1 MATTE
6 RSRETLRQLRTWRKE
21 AAKYDTAMAKTE
33 RGLLAGTREWIGARA
48 AGRVLEVA
56 VGTGRTLPYYR
67 DVASLTAIDLTPEM
81 LAIARSRAAHAGIEV
96 ELSEADAEA
105 LPFGDARF
113 DTVVCALA
121 LCSIPRPDVAVAEM
135 RRVLVP
141 GGTLLLADHIGSTW
155 PPVYALQWVVERWSI
170 PVRGEHLTRRHLAR
184 VEAAG
189 FRVVER
195 ERLKAGMV
203 ERIRATK
210 P

>member
-1 MATTE
+1 MAMTGP
-6 RSRETLRQLRTWRKE
+6 SRETLRQLRTWRRE
-21 AAKYDTAMAKTE
+21 AARYDTVMAKTE
-33 RGLLAGTREWIGARA
+33 RGMLAGTREWLGARA
-48 AGRVLEVA
+48 VGRVLEVA

-81 LAIARSRAAHAGIEV
+81 LAVARSRAEHAGIEV

-105 LPFGDARF
+105 LPFPDARF

-121 LCSIPRPDVAVAEM
+121 LCSIPHPDAAVAEM

-155 PPVYALQWVVERWSI
+155 PPVYALQWLMERWSV
-170 PVRGEHLTRRHLAR
+170 PVRGEHLTRRHLSR
-184 VEAAG
+184 VEATG

-203 ERIRATK
+203 ERIRAIR

>member
-1 MATTE
+1 
-6 RSRETLRQLRTWRKE
+6 
-21 AAKYDTAMAKTE
+21 
-33 RGLLAGTREWIGARA
+33 
-48 AGRVLEVA
+48 
-56 VGTGRTLPYYR
+56 
-67 DVASLTAIDLTPEM
+67 
-81 LAIARSRAAHAGIEV
+81 
-96 ELSEADAEA
+96 
-105 LPFGDARF
+105 
-113 DTVVCALA
+113 
-121 LCSIPRPDVAVAEM
+121 M

-155 PPVYALQWVVERWSI
+155 PPVYALQWMVERWSI

-189 FRVVER
+189 FRVVEH